1 MQRYTVHKLKEQ
13 CTAAYKA
20 IKCRTAN
27 AMQCIVE
34 NVTQFNAI
42 QGNVVEY
49 NPIEGNVE
57 VILGR
62 VGWIQQLGWSPGW
75 MQHDTAGQP
84 SDHVVMMML

>member
-1 MQRYTVHKLKEQ
+1 MHCIAMQDS
-13 CTAAYKA
+13 
-20 IKCRTAN
+20 KCN

-62 VGWIQQLGWSPGW
+62 VGWIQQLGWSLGW
-75 MQHDTAGQP
+75 MQHDTAGEP
-84 SDHVVMMML
+84 SEAGTSS